1 MGEAKNMASP
11 KTKNSPVTE
20 MEEQSQ
26 KGHRL
31 GHEFIKRFAASRPA
45 MIGLILLAVLVVS
58 AIFAPALAPFDPY
71 ESNLPN
77 SLKPPSASHIL
88 GTDELGRD
96 IMSRILYGARISLLV
111 GVESVVLALICG
123 VVLGAVAGFYGGKVD
138 TAIMSVMDIMLSF
151 PSILLAIAFMT
162 VLGRG
167 VEKAVI
173 AIGIVSIPQ
182 YARIVRGSVLSV
194 KENVYVMAARA
205 LGNGD
210 GRLIFVHILP
220 NVMAPIIVRA
230 TIGISVAI
238 LEAAALGFLGLGVA
252 PPTAEWGTML
262 GSGRQTIF
270 NAPHIVMFPGLA
282 ITVTVMAF
290 NLLGDGLRDVLDP
303 RLK

>member
-1 MGEAKNMASP
+1 MASP

-20 MEEQSQ
+20 KQEQSERV
-26 KGHRL
+26 HRR

-77 SLKPPSASHIL
+77 SLKPPSANHFL

>member
-1 MGEAKNMASP
+1 MELKPETSP
-11 KTKNSPVTE
+11 KADISDASG
-20 MEEQSQ
+20 QSMSARKQ
-26 KGHRL
+26 RYM
-31 GHEFIKRFAASRPA
+31 EFITRFRASGSA
-45 MIGLILLAVLVVS
+45 MIGLIMLAVLVCG
-58 AIFAPALAPFDPY
+58 AIFAPVLAPYDPY
-71 ESNLPN
+71 ESDL
-77 SLKPPSASHIL
+77 PSALQAPNAAHIM

-96 IMSRILYGARISLLV
+96 IFSRILYGARISLLV
-111 GVESVVLALICG
+111 GVEAVTLALLCG
-123 VVLGAVAGFYGGKVD
+123 VIFGAVAGFYGGKTD
-138 TAIMSVMDIMLSF
+138 TVIMGIMDIMLAF
-151 PSILLAIAFMT
+151 PSILLALAFMT

-205 LGNGD
+205 IGNSDNG
-210 GRLIFVHILP
+210 LIFRHILP
-220 NVMAPIIVRA
+220 NVLAPLIVRA
-230 TIGISVAI
+230 TIGVSVAI
-238 LEAAALGFLGLGVA
+238 LEAAALGFLGLGVQ

-270 NAPHIVMFPGLA
+270 NAPHIVTFPGVA
-282 ITVTVMAF
+282 ITLTVMAF

>member
-1 MGEAKNMASP
+1 MPPAKSP
-11 KTKNSPVTE
+11 KA
-20 MEEQSQ
+20 
-26 KGHRL
+26 
-31 GHEFIKRFAASRPA
+31 EFIERFKASSSA
-45 MIGLILLAVLVVS
+45 MIGLTMLAILIFSAVFAPLLA
-58 AIFAPALAPFDPY
+58 PYDPY
-71 ESNLPN
+71 ESNMPN
-77 SLKPPSASHIL
+77 ALKPPNASHVM

-96 IMSRILYGARISLLV
+96 IFSRILYGARISLVV
-111 GVESVVLALICG
+111 GIEAVTLALICG
-123 VVLGAVAGFYGGKVD
+123 VILGAVAGFYGGKAD
-138 TAIMSVMDIMLSF
+138 TAIMGVMDIMLSF

-194 KENVYVMAARA
+194 KENVYIMAARA
-205 LGNGD
+205 IGNSD
-210 GRLIFVHILP
+210 RRLIFLHILP
-220 NVMAPIIVRA
+220 NVLAPIIVRA
-230 TIGISVAI
+230 TIGVSVAI
-238 LEAAALGFLGLGVA
+238 LEAAALGFLGLGVQ

-270 NAPHIVMFPGLA
+270 NAPHIVTFPGVA
-282 ITVTVMAF
+282 ITLTVMAF

>member
-1 MGEAKNMASP
+1 MTDNSAALAAETTTAHSP
-11 KTKNSPVTE
+11 LREFVT
-20 MEEQSQ
+20 
-26 KGHRL
+26 
-31 GHEFIKRFAASRPA
+31 RFYGSSSA
-45 MIGLILLAVLVVS
+45 MIGLCMLVVLVLCAV
-58 AIFAPALAPFDPY
+58 FAPTLAPYDPNS
-71 ESNLPN
+71 SNLPN
-77 SLKPPSASHIL
+77 ALKPPGAGHLL

-96 IMSRILYGARISLLV
+96 ILSRLLYGARISLLV
-111 GVESVVLALICG
+111 GVEAVALALVCG
-123 VVLGAVAGFYGGKVD
+123 VILGSVAGFYGRKID

-167 VEKAVI
+167 LDKAVI
-173 AIGIVSIPQ
+173 AIGIVSIPH

-194 KENVYVMAARA
+194 KENVYVMAARSI
-205 LGNGD
+205 GNGD

-220 NVMAPIIVRA
+220 NVLAPIIVRA
-230 TIGISVAI
+230 TIGVSVAI
-238 LEAAALGFLGLGVA
+238 LEAAALGFLGLGVE

-270 NAPHIVMFPGLA
+270 NAPHIVTFPGVA
-282 ITVTVMAF
+282 ITITVMAF